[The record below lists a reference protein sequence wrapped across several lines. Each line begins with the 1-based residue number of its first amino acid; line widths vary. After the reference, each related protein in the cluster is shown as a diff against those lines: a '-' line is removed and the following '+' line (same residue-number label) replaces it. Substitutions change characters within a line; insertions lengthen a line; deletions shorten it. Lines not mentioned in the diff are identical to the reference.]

1 MTFGEKVQA
10 LRRKEGW
17 TQEGLASRIGV
28 SRQALGKWEQGT
40 AVPDV
45 ENVLELAKLFHVTTD
60 YLLMDELEAPQE
72 PQAPAEAAEPIQKD
86 SVLWPIFGGITSL
99 LGAVGILVLKIY
111 SSIHPAYF
119 SSVTTFDGEFIPART
134 GLSPYLEIH
143 NLTWLFWLCLVLVA
157 FGIFLCFCPRI
168 ARRCNTWFNKE

>member
-45 ENVLELAKLFHVTTD
+45 ENVLELARLFHVTTD
-60 YLLMDELEAPQE
+60 YLLMDELEAPQK
-72 PQAPAEAAEPIQKD
+72 PQAPAEAAEPVPKD

-99 LGAVGILVLKIY
+99 LGAVGILVLKIF
-111 SSIHPAYF
+111 SSIHPAYIAPA
-119 SSVTTFDGEFIPART
+119 SSSEGEFIPGIW
-134 GLSPYLEIH
+134 GLPAYLEVH
-143 NLTWLFWLCLVLVA
+143 NLAWLYHLCLVLVA

-168 ARRCNTWFNKE
+168 ARYCNAWLNKE